1 MFVDFNQPHSH
12 LPYQGPRRGAPDDLP
27 DDAALLI
34 WSMRRLVVAWP
45 RCHAVRAALHRRFGG
60 EALGVEHLLRCWLAG
75 LASHARRPLLLAQ
88 PGSTSI
94 LADEGAM
101 LFVLR
106 RADEPVVAGAALASL
121 CGCEAARSLLPL
133 AVALQRLARLV

>member
-1 MFVDFNQPHSH
+1 MFVDFSQPGH
-12 LPYQGPRRGAPDDLP
+12 LPHRDSGRDRPDELP
-27 DDAALLI
+27 GDAALLI

-45 RCHAVRAALHRRFGG
+45 RCHAVQAALHRRFGS

-88 PGSTSI
+88 PGSASI

-106 RADEPVVAGAALASL
+106 QANEPEIAGAALATL
-121 CGCEAARSLLPL
+121 CGCEAARGLLPL
-133 AVALQRLARLV
+133 AVALQRLSRLG